1 MPDRYEKTW
10 KRSAFKERNDKICR
24 LWTEGMKV
32 SILSERF
39 GVSDGSVR
47 NVLKGAGLYGQ
58 KIKVRLRPF
67 GMDKGRPKGKHY
79 CKGCREEG
87 KT

>member
-10 KRSAFKERNDKICR
+10 KRSVFKERNDKICR

-39 GVSDGSVR
+39 GLCDASVR
-47 NVLKGAGLYGQ
+47 YILKGAGLYG
-58 KIKVRLRPF
+58 KNL
-67 GMDKGRPKGKHY
+67 G
-79 CKGCREEG
+79 
-87 KT
+87 